1 VTYRKQRFITILILF
16 PIVFLLMFSAHFFT
30 YALQDEISDDTA
42 PFAVAEQR
50 SMQDD
55 DNDRFLTSLA
65 DHLDGLATLKQLIS
79 AHKPDQLKLCVHTQR
94 SGDFP
99 LLQFIFSSDLFPALN
114 RDTLS
119 QLYPMLHKN
128 ISGQKLFHLM
138 RVERLKN

>member
-1 VTYRKQRFITILILF
+1 
-16 PIVFLLMFSAHFFT
+16 MFSAHFFT
-30 YALQDEISDDTA
+30 YALQDEISDDNA
-42 PFAVAEQR
+42 PFAVVEQQ
-50 SMQDD
+50 SMQD

-99 LLQFIFSSDLFPALN
+99 LLQFIFSSNLFPALN

-119 QLYPMLHKN
+119 QEHLMLHKN
-128 ISGQKLFHLM
+128 ISGWKLFQLM
-138 RVERLKN
+138 RIERLMN